1 VTYGVERH
9 PTPVRI
15 GLVVAVATLAMT
27 VSYVDRQA
35 MAALGPTVKRAL
47 FLDNTEWG
55 ALTSAF
61 SLAYLVGAPVSG
73 VLVDRIGA
81 RRGLMYAVL
90 AWSAV
95 AALHSLAA
103 GFATL
108 FLLRVTLGF
117 AEAPSFPSAAR
128 CVTALAPARSRPLAL
143 GFLFTGSSIG
153 AALAGPA
160 AIWLEARWGF
170 RAAFLFI
177 ALVGLLYVPTF
188 WAVTRRPDVRE
199 RIERREPQQARPDL
213 WAVLREP
220 AVLRACVLVL
230 ASAPVIMLVINWL
243 PQMLESDLH
252 VPQRAQARYVW
263 IPPLSFDLGAVAFG
277 ALGSLRD
284 ARRIARGE
292 RGHAGK
298 GDLVAVAALLQALG
312 AFASRTHDAAV
323 AVGFCSAAMAGGGA
337 LYAVL
342 TADMLSRVE
351 LARAGAAGG
360 LTAAAQSLAHIIAAP
375 LVGAAL
381 DRTHSY
387 RVVLVVL
394 SSLGLPGALIWMAWP
409 QRSSA
414 ERDRRASSAKR

>member
-1 VTYGVERH
+1 MA
-9 PTPVRI
+9 
-15 GLVVAVATLAMT
+15 LVVLVATLAMT
-27 VSYVDRQA
+27 VSYIDRQA

-47 FLDNTEWG
+47 FLDHTEWG

-61 SLAYLVGAPVSG
+61 SLAYLIGAPLSG
-73 VLVDRIGA
+73 VLADRIGA
-81 RRGLMYAVL
+81 RRGLATAVMV
-90 AWSAV
+90 WSAV

-108 FLLRVTLGF
+108 FALRVALGF

-128 CVTALAPARSRPLAL
+128 CVTALVPARSRSVAL

-153 AALAGPA
+153 AAIAGPS

-177 ALVGLLYVPTF
+177 AAMGLLYVPAF
-188 WAVTRRPDVRE
+188 IAVTRHPSVLE
-199 RIERREPQQARPDL
+199 RIEQREPHRPRGEL
-213 WAVLREP
+213 LRLLREP
-220 AVLRACVLVL
+220 AVQRACVLVL
-230 ASAPVIMLVINWL
+230 ASAPMIMLVINWL
-243 PQMLESDLH
+243 PQMLDSDLH
-252 VPQRAQARYVW
+252 VPQRSQARYVW
-263 IPPLSFDLGAVAFG
+263 IPPLCFDLGAVAFG

-284 ARRIARGE
+284 GRRIARGE
-292 RGHAGK
+292 DGHARK
-298 GDLVAVAALLQALG
+298 ADLVAVAALLQALG

-337 LYAVL
+337 LYALL
-342 TADMLSRVE
+342 TADMLSRVG

-360 LTAAAQSLAHIIAAP
+360 LTAAAQSLAHIVAAP
-375 LVGAAL
+375 IVGAVL

-394 SSLGLPGALIWMAWP
+394 ATLGLPGAAIWMAWP
-409 QRSSA
+409 MRRS
-414 ERDRRASSAKR
+414 ASM